1 VPSKQCRVSITDSSG
16 IEHTVTVDAD
26 SVYLAAARGL
36 AELRKHGWV
45 DEIPEGLNCLRVVV
59 SESREVTHNVTV
71 KRLQQWA
78 KGSPRSPAE
87 VLRRAEVRRELG
99 VE

>member
-1 VPSKQCRVSITDSSG
+1 MPSKQCRVSVTDSSG

-36 AELRKHGWV
+36 AEFRRHGWV
-45 DEIPEGLNCLRVVV
+45 EAIPEGLNCLRVVV
-59 SESREVTHNVTV
+59 SESREVTHSVTL

-78 KGSPRSPAE
+78 RGSALNPAE

-99 VE
+99 E

>member
-1 VPSKQCRVSITDSSG
+1 MSVTDSSG
-16 IEHTVTVDAD
+16 IEHTVTVEAD

-36 AELRKHGWV
+36 AALRKHGWV
-45 DEIPEGLNCLRVVV
+45 DEIPEGLNCLRVAVC
-59 SESREVTHNVTV
+59 ESREVTHSVTV

-78 KGSPRSPAE
+78 RGSPRSPAE
-87 VLRRAEVRRELG
+87 LLRRAEVRRELE

>member
-1 VPSKQCRVSITDSSG
+1 MSVTDSSG

-26 SVYLAAARGL
+26 SVYLAAAPGL
-36 AELRKHGWV
+36 AEFRRHGWV
-45 DEIPEGLNCLRVVV
+45 EAIPEGLSCLRVVV
-59 SESREVTHNVTV
+59 SESREVTHSVTL

-78 KGSPRSPAE
+78 RGSALNPAE

-99 VE
+99 E